1 MRSVSGCPIIQQ
13 QVDLATPRILHCAD
27 IGQRPELDRITPA
40 FVRIPAPPRGA
51 DPPRGPAFA
60 AVPGGLVRRIAA
72 DQPHAGTRAR
82 RDVALRDRVQPEP
95 VQTEQHPAVE
105 RARLGTEPRG
115 FLRFFDHTPN
125 KNARPIHTQM
135 RRASKRISEISMS
148 IILNFISDF

>member
-1 MRSVSGCPIIQQ
+1 M
-13 QVDLATPRILHCAD
+13 A
-27 IGQRPELDRITPA
+27 
-40 FVRIPAPPRGA
+40 
-51 DPPRGPAFA
+51 PAFA

-105 RARLGTEPRG
+105 RARLGTKPRG

-125 KNARPIHTQM
+125 KTARLIHTQM
-135 RRASKRISEISMS
+135 RRASYDPKTPITSACMHVIAEIDVLCMQFGSVNSAEMHA
-148 IILNFISDF
+148 ICGREAGRAVQEL